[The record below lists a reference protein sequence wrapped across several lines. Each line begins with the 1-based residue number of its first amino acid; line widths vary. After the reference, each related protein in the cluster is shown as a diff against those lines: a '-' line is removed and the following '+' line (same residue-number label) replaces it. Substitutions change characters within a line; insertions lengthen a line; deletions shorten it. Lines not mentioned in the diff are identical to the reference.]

1 MRRVV
6 IAIVGVASGR
16 DLYVDNR
23 AGDDRFDGSVANSV
37 DPGRGPFRT
46 ISRAVCAAQAGDRIL
61 LANTGS
67 AYREGISLVG
77 SPHSGTAYSPFVIE
91 GQGAVLDGS
100 ALVTPG
106 AWQFAF
112 DDVFRFQPERKQ
124 YQELFLNG
132 YPVKRVET
140 TAGETR
146 LPKLEPLEW
155 ALVGGSI
162 YFCVEPGKLPQ
173 DYSLTYAKL
182 SVGITVYK
190 ADDVLVHNLTV
201 QGFQLDGINFHD
213 ATGPCRL
220 IDVTLRNNGRSGV
233 AVVGASTVELH
244 SCTLTSNAI
253 CQLFMDDYSTCD
265 LIHGE
270 LVGDRVAKWLIGKH
284 AVLNLDGEPVCSAL
298 ALPR

>member
-1 MRRVV
+1 M
-6 IAIVGVASGR
+6 IAIVSVASGR

-23 AGDDRFDGSVANSV
+23 AGDDRFDGSIATSV

-91 GQGAVLDGS
+91 GQGAGARWFS
-100 ALVTPG
+100 AVTPG
-106 AWQFAF
+106 AWQFAV

-124 YQELFLNG
+124 FQELFLNG

-140 TAGETR
+140 TAANAVAEVGTARVGAGGRVDLFLRRAGQTAAR
-146 LPKLEPLEW
+146 LC
-155 ALVGGSI
+155 A
-162 YFCVEPGKLPQ
+162 
-173 DYSLTYAKL
+173 TYAKL

-220 IDVTLRNNGRSGV
+220 IEVTSRNNGRSGV

-265 LIHGE
+265 LIHCE
-270 LVGDRVAKWLIGKH
+270 LAGDRVAKWLIGKH
-284 AVLNLDGEPVCSAL
+284 AVLNVDGVPVSSSL